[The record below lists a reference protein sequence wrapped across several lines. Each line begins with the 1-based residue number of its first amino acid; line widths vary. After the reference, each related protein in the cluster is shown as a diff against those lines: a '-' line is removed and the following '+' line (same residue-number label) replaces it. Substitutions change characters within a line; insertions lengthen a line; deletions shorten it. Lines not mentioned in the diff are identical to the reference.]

1 MLDTLLAKVVG
12 TQNDR
17 ELKRLRPIVTEVNA
31 LEKAIRPLSDAEL
44 RGKTAEFR
52 KRLADGETLDDLL
65 PEAFAVV
72 REAGW
77 RVLNMRH
84 FDVQLIGGAV
94 LHKGKIAEMKTGE
107 GKTLVATLPAYLNAL
122 EGKGVHVVTVN
133 DYLARR
139 DSEWMGK
146 IYRFLGMTVGVIQ
159 HDLNDQER
167 QIAYAADIT
176 YGTNNEFGFDYLR
189 DNMKF
194 ELAHYVQREHHFAIV
209 DEVDSILIDEARTPL
224 IISGPAEESTDKY
237 YKVDRIIPKLKMGAV
252 VQGDTKAEEREALEA
267 TGDYI
272 KDEKHKTVTLTES
285 GMAKA
290 EELLAGDLE
299 PGGLY
304 EPANMPLL
312 HHVNQALRA
321 HALFTRDV
329 DYMVKDGEVIIV
341 DEFTGRLMP
350 GRRWSDGLHQ
360 AVEAKEKV
368 KIERENQ
375 TLATVTFQN
384 YFRKYKKL
392 AGMTGTADTEAE
404 EFSKIYKLDVVII
417 PPNRPLRRLENP
429 DLVYRT
435 EKEKWDAIV
444 TEIVD
449 EHAKGRP
456 VLVGTV
462 SIEKSEKLSTM
473 LDRRGLKRG
482 TTTGGGADKHVV
494 LNAKYHAQEAEFVA
508 QAGRKGSVTI
518 ATNMAGRGTDI
529 LLGGNAEFMARQQC
543 LAEQIA
549 ERLPK
554 GEERF
559 VEDEDYAYFY
569 HLDAFYRVPKADYQR
584 IFEHFKKLCDAEH
597 DEVIALDGLHIVAT
611 ERHEARRI
619 DNQLR
624 GRAGRQGDP
633 GASRFYLSLEDD
645 LMRIF
650 GSDRI
655 SGLMQKLGMEEGV
668 PIEHGMVTRAI
679 ERAQKQ
685 VEAQNFSVR
694 KHLLEYDDVMNKQR
708 ENIYVLRRQ
717 ILEGK
722 IQFEDE
728 DGEETILGTR
738 DYLMDLAEEILDSV
752 VETYAA
758 RQADY
763 EQWDLEALKLEVSRV
778 FAIDAGDLD
787 FADRTSDEI
796 RDALWERILQSYDE
810 KEKIVGREVLER
822 VERDIML
829 QIVDSQWKDHLYS
842 LDHLKEG
849 IGLRGY
855 GQRDPLIEYKKE
867 SFELFQ
873 AMKDR
878 VDEEIVRYLWWLRP
892 VLNDEAPPMPR
903 RPAPRRAPLILN
915 DPSAESKSVFNGL
928 PRAQAATPAS
938 PFGPSHDKQPARVG
952 GDDAAVKTVRRD
964 EPKVGRNDPCPCGS
978 GKKYKKCHGAAA

>member
-17 ELKRLRPIVTEVNA
+17 ELKRLRPIVAEVNA
-31 LEKAIRPLSDAEL
+31 FEPAITALSDDRL
-44 RGKTAEFR
+44 RGKTAELRQRF
-52 KRLADGETLDDLL
+52 ANGETLDDLL

-72 REAGW
+72 REAGR

-122 EGKGVHVVTVN
+122 DGKGVHVVTVN

-139 DSEWMGK
+139 DSEWMGR

-159 HDLNDQER
+159 HDLIDAER
-167 QIAYAADIT
+167 QVAYAADIT

-194 ELAHYVQREHHFAIV
+194 ELAHYVQRGHHFAIV

-224 IISGPAEESTDKY
+224 IISGPAEESTDLY
-237 YKVDRIIPKLKMGAV
+237 YEVDRIIPRLKMGAV
-252 VQGDTKAEEREALEA
+252 TQGDTKAEDREALEA

-272 KDEKHKTVTLTES
+272 KDEKHKTITLTEG

-290 EELLAGDLE
+290 EHLLSHRLQA
-299 PGGLY
+299 GGLY
-304 EPANMPLL
+304 DPANMPLL

-321 HALFTRDV
+321 HALFHRDV
-329 DYMVKDGEVIIV
+329 DYMVKDGQVVIV

-404 EFSKIYKLDVVII
+404 EFNKIYKLDVVVI
-417 PPNRPLRRLENP
+417 PPNRPLRRVENP

-435 EKEKWDAIV
+435 ETEKWDAIV
-444 TEIVD
+444 TEIID
-449 EHAKGRP
+449 EHQKGRP

-462 SIEKSEKLSTM
+462 SIEKSEKLSAM

-482 TTTGGGADKHVV
+482 TSTGGGVDKHVV

-529 LLGGNAEFMARQQC
+529 LLGGNAEFMSRQQC
-543 LAEQIA
+543 LAEDIA

-559 VEDEDYAYFY
+559 VEDEQYAYFF
-569 HLDAFYRVPKADYQR
+569 HLDAFYRVPKEDYQH
-584 IFEHFKKLCDAEH
+584 IFEHFKRLCDAEH
-597 DEVIALDGLHIVAT
+597 DDVVSLEGLHIVAT

-708 ENIYVLRRQ
+708 ENIYALRRQ
-717 ILEGK
+717 ILEGQ
-722 IQFEDE
+722 IHLQDE
-728 DGEETILGTR
+728 DGEEIVVDTR
-738 DYLMDLAEEILDSV
+738 DYLNSLAEEILDSL

-758 RQADY
+758 RSADF
-763 EQWDLEALKLEVSRV
+763 EQWDLNALKREVTRV
-778 FAIDAGDLD
+778 FAIDAGALA
-787 FADRTSDEI
+787 FTDRTSDEI
-796 RDALWERILQSYDE
+796 RDLLWEKIVASYDE
-810 KEKIVGREVLER
+810 KEKLVGRDVLHR

-829 QIVDSQWKDHLYS
+829 QIVDAQWKDHLYS

-855 GQRDPLIEYKKE
+855 GQRDPLVEYKKE

-892 VLNDEAPPMPR
+892 ILSDPTGPPPPR
-903 RPAPRRAPLILN
+903 RPARRSPPLILN
-915 DPSAESKSVFNGL
+915 DPSASELQSVVGGG
-928 PRAQAATPAS
+928 RARAAQAS
-938 PFGPSHDKQPARVG
+938 PFGPPRAQQPARVG
-952 GDDAAVKTVRRD
+952 GDDATPRTVRRD